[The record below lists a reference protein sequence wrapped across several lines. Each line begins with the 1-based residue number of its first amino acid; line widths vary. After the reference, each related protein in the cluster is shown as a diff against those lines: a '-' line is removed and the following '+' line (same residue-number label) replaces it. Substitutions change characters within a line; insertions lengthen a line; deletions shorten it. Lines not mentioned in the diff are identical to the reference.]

1 MITPPARRRRTG
13 GVAALVLMLLV
24 GVVLAA
30 FVLVVLRPAGGGGS
44 GSGDDGL
51 RPADVA
57 SGTPATAT
65 AALDPGLDVEAWA
78 ARAAGPT
85 EVPARALRAYAAA
98 ELAQRTA
105 TPQCR
110 LSWTTLA
117 GIGRVE
123 SHHGGLGE
131 AELGADGVSR
141 PRIVGVPLDG
151 SDGVREVPDTDG
163 GALDGDPVLDRAVG
177 PMQFLPSTWARHG
190 VDGNG
195 DGVADPHQL
204 DDAARGAAAYLCSG
218 DRDTAD
224 GAGWW
229 DAVLAYNASGEY
241 ARLVWAA
248 VDRYA
253 RATVLT

>member
-13 GVAALVLMLLV
+13 GVAALVLILLV

-30 FVLVVLRPAGGGGS
+30 FVLVVLRPGGGGAG

-57 SGTPATAT
+57 SGTPATA
-65 AALDPGLDVEAWA
+65 AAVLDPGLDVEAWA
-78 ARAAGPT
+78 ARTAGPT

-105 TPQCR
+105 TPECR
-110 LSWTTLA
+110 LSWATLA

-131 AELGADGVSR
+131 AELGADGVPR

-151 SDGVREVPDTDG
+151 SDGVREVLDTDG

-190 VDGNG
+190 ADGNG

-248 VDRYA
+248 ADRYA
-253 RATVLT
+253 RAAVLA